1 VHGFRI
7 HAKGEDEV
15 NGFKGWKIMVRW
27 AALALVLTALS
38 AAGAGPS
45 HAQNTPSTDGI
56 LVSLDADS
64 SQVNSLLQILA
75 ERSQLN
81 IVTSPDVQRRR
92 ISIHLKNTPFDEALN
107 IVVRAAGLGYE
118 RIGNSI
124 LVGDPTKLAT
134 QTGLTA
140 RVYTLQHADAVEV
153 QKSLTSV
160 IDGLNAYASGNQV
173 VARGTP
179 SQLDQVEQ
187 LLAQIDI
194 KPRQVMLEA
203 RMVEVS
209 TNDLTELGVQWDR
222 ITKWTEIFTEGD
234 PGSSTTDVLPTE
246 SDFIKFDRGD
256 DWFRQRSAYEVAIDF
271 LITTGRGKLLA
282 NSKVMTA
289 ENFPAD
295 IFVGQTIRIVTN
307 ILISNQGV
315 GTTQT
320 QIENIE
326 VGVKL
331 EATPR
336 IADDGTVTTLIA
348 PEVSSIVA
356 IDPETGLPT
365 TATRRA
371 RSLVRVRSGEKI
383 ILGGLLREETRETE
397 QKVPL
402 LGDIPLIG
410 YLFRHKLGRVE
421 KTDLVIEITPTIV
434 EGN

>member
-1 VHGFRI
+1 V
-7 HAKGEDEV
+7 KGLQ
-15 NGFKGWKIMVRW
+15 GWKITVRW
-27 AALALVLTALS
+27 AALALVLTVVTVV
-38 AAGAGPS
+38 GASPS
-45 HAQNTPSTDGI
+45 GAQGTPSTQELLI
-56 LVSLDADS
+56 SLDADS

-75 ERSQLN
+75 ERSHLN

-124 LVGDPTKLAT
+124 LVGDPQKLAT
-134 QTGLTA
+134 LTGLTS
-140 RVYTLQHADAVEV
+140 RVYTLQYGNALEV

-187 LLAQIDI
+187 LLAQLDK
-194 KPRQVMLEA
+194 KPRQVVIEA
-203 RMVEVS
+203 RLIEVN
-209 TNDLTELGVQWDR
+209 TNDLSELGVQWDR
-222 ITKWTEIFTEGD
+222 IVKWTEIFTEGD
-234 PGSSTTDVLPTE
+234 PGSSTNDALPTQT
-246 SDFIKFDRGD
+246 DYIKIDKGD
-256 DWFRQRSAYEVAIDF
+256 DWFRQRSAYQVAIDF

-282 NSKVMTA
+282 NSRITTA
-289 ENFPAD
+289 ENHLAD
-295 IFVGQTIRIVTN
+295 IFVGQTIRVVTN
-307 ILISNQGV
+307 ILISSGGV

-320 QIENIE
+320 QIEEIE

-336 IADDGTVTTLIA
+336 IAADGTVTILIA
-348 PEVSSIVA
+348 PEVSNIVA
-356 IDPETGLPT
+356 LDADTGLPT
-365 TATRRA
+365 TSTRRA
-371 RSLVRVRSGEKI
+371 NSLVRVMSGEKI
-383 ILGGLLREETRETE
+383 IMGGLLREESREIV

-410 YLFRHKLGRVE
+410 GLFRHKIGRVE
-421 KTDLVIEITPTIV
+421 KTDLVIEITPTIL

>member
-1 VHGFRI
+1 M
-7 HAKGEDEV
+7 V
-15 NGFKGWKIMVRW
+15 NGLKVWKIMVRW
-27 AALALVLTALS
+27 AALALVLTALGAVS
-38 AAGAGPS
+38 AGPT
-45 HAQNTPSTDGI
+45 HAQGTTTSTEGLLI
-56 LVSLDADS
+56 SLDADS

-75 ERSQLN
+75 DRSQIN

-124 LVGDPTKLAT
+124 LVGLPERLET

-140 RVYTLQHADAVEV
+140 RAYTLQHADAVEV
-153 QKSLTSV
+153 SKSLSSV

-179 SQLDQVEQ
+179 SQLDQMEQ
-187 LLAQIDI
+187 LLIQLDA
-194 KPRQVMLEA
+194 KPRQVSIEA
-203 RMVEVS
+203 RLIEVS
-209 TNDLTELGVQWDR
+209 TNDLTELGVQWDK
-222 ITKWTEIFTEGD
+222 ITKWTEIFHEGD
-234 PGSSTTDVLPTE
+234 PGESPTDELP
-246 SDFIKFDRGD
+246 SDTDYIKFDQGA

-282 NSKVMTA
+282 NSRVTTA

-295 IFVGQTIRIVTN
+295 IFVGQTIRVVTN
-307 ILISNQGV
+307 VLVSNEGI

-336 IADDGTVTTLIA
+336 ISGDGTITTLIA
-348 PEVSSIVA
+348 PEVSNILSL
-356 IDPETGLPT
+356 DPETGLPT

-371 RSLVRVRSGEKI
+371 RSLVRVASGEKI
-383 ILGGLLREETRETE
+383 IMGGLLREESRELV

-402 LGDIPLIG
+402 LGDIPFLG
-410 YLFRHKLGRVE
+410 YLFQHRVSRVE

>member
-1 VHGFRI
+1 M
-7 HAKGEDEV
+7 
-15 NGFKGWKIMVRW
+15 NGLQGWKITVRFV
-27 AALALVLTALS
+27 ALALVLTAMTVVGTS
-38 AAGAGPS
+38 PSGAQS
-45 HAQNTPSTDGI
+45 TPPTKDLLI
-56 LVSLDADS
+56 SLDADS

-124 LVGDPTKLAT
+124 LVGDPTRLAT

-140 RVYTLQHADAVEV
+140 RVYPLQYGDATEI
-153 QKSLTSV
+153 QQSLTAV

-187 LLAQIDI
+187 LLVQLDK
-194 KPRQVMLEA
+194 KPRQVVIEA
-203 RMVEVS
+203 RLIEVN
-209 TNDLTELGVQWDR
+209 TNDLTELGVQWDK
-222 ITKWTEIFTEGD
+222 IAKWTEIFAEGD
-234 PGSSTTDVLPTE
+234 PGSTTTDVIPE
-246 SDFIKFDRGD
+246 QSEFFKVGNAD
-256 DWFRQRSAYEVAIDF
+256 DWFRQRSAYQVAIDF

-282 NSKVMTA
+282 NSRITTA
-289 ENFPAD
+289 ENHLAD
-295 IFVGQTIRIVTN
+295 IFVGQTIRVVTN
-307 ILISNQGV
+307 ILVSNEGI

-320 QIENIE
+320 QIEEIE
-326 VGVKL
+326 VGVTL

-336 IADDGTVTTLIA
+336 IADDGTVTILIA
-348 PEVSSIVA
+348 PEVSNIIA
-356 IDPETGLPT
+356 IDPQSGLPT
-365 TATRRA
+365 TSTRRA
-371 RSLVRVRSGEKI
+371 NSLVRVMSGEKI
-383 ILGGLLREETRETE
+383 IMGGLLKEESREVI

-402 LGDIPLIG
+402 LGDIPFLG
-410 YLFRHKLGRVE
+410 YLFQHKTGRVE
-421 KTDLVIEITPTIV
+421 KTDLVIEITPTIL

>member
-1 VHGFRI
+1 
-7 HAKGEDEV
+7 V
-15 NGFKGWKIMVRW
+15 NGFKGWKIKVRW
-27 AALALVLTALS
+27 AALAMVLTAVI
-38 AAGAGPS
+38 AVGAGPS
-45 HAQNTPSTDGI
+45 HAQNTSSTDGLLI
-56 LVSLDADS
+56 SLDADS

-124 LVGDPTKLAT
+124 LVGDPERLAT

-140 RVYTLQHADAVEV
+140 RAYTLSHADAIEV

-173 VARGTP
+173 IARGTP

-187 LLAQIDI
+187 LLAQIDL
-194 KPRQVMLEA
+194 KPRQVSIEA
-203 RMVEVS
+203 RLIEVS
-209 TNDLTELGVQWDR
+209 TNDLTELGVQWDK

-234 PGSSTTDVLPTE
+234 PGSSPTDELP
-246 SDFIKFDRGD
+246 SDSDYIKFDRGD

-282 NSKVMTA
+282 NSRVTTA

-295 IFVGQTIRIVTN
+295 IFVGQTIRVVTN
-307 ILISNQGV
+307 ILVSNEGV

-336 IADDGTVTTLIA
+336 IASDGTITTLIA
-348 PEVSSIVA
+348 PEVSNILSL
-356 IDPETGLPT
+356 DPETGLPT

-371 RSLVRVRSGEKI
+371 RSLVRVVSGEKI
-383 ILGGLLREETRETE
+383 ILGGLLREESRDIV

-402 LGDIPLIG
+402 LGDIPFLG
-410 YLFRHKLGRVE
+410 YLFQHKIARTE